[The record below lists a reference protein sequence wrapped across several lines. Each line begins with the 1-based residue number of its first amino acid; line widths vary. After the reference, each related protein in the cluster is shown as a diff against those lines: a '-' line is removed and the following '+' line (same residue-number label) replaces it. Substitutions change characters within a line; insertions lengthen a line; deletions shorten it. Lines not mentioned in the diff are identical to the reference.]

1 MSHHTATPA
10 TTLSRTTQAWMMVTQ
25 LLIILP
31 LSLQLNLLTG
41 ALLGGCLLWRVA
53 LFFGYITPP
62 PNYFM
67 TLLAIVTLAILGIQL
82 PQHDSMG
89 LLINLLLLG
98 YGLKSIE
105 ARSLKDL
112 MMVVLTGY
120 FLIGLQL
127 LNHFGAF
134 MGLVMLVQV
143 ALNSCA
149 LLDHYHPNRIQT
161 TLAMAAK
168 LVLLSVPLALGLFF
182 FFPKLP
188 PIWQLQSSAIS
199 RTGLSDSMML
209 GQIAQLTRSDEL
221 VLRAT
226 FDGTPPPMDKLYW
239 RALVLDTYQDNRW
252 YQAHQPIP
260 DLPENPIPTAE
271 QRAEYQY
278 YQLQLEANNQYW
290 LPILAASQT
299 HDPRVQSNANQRLT
313 WRRRLTTSSQLALF
327 YPRQPAAVEP
337 LALSP
342 QQHQQN
348 LQLPPNGNLESRQF
362 AQQLHRQS
370 RDSQDFMRQ
379 LMQYFQRQPFH
390 YTLSPPPLGEQQ
402 IDDFLFQNRAGF
414 CGHYASAMVFLARAA
429 GIPARI
435 ITGYQGGEFARD
447 GQFLSVYQY
456 NAHAWVEF
464 WQAGIGWQ
472 FVDPTAAVAPERVE
486 QGAEATFANQ
496 AAFRQAQGWLS
507 WRNNAFL
514 GRIRDQWETFDYQWS
529 QHITRFNRTEQRAL
543 WQRWLGEFAWWKWLL
558 LGIAM
563 MLFWGLIRTL
573 RTWRKQRR
581 LPIAQRY
588 YQQGQQWLMPWQ
600 LQRKDTETPL
610 QHLQRL
616 QQQAPQIATVF
627 APFSHTYMAHQY
639 QATNTAERHRLRT
652 TMRTQLRAIKV
663 QLRGLKAQQVA
674 KGSAAAVASDARL
687 L

>member
-1 MSHHTATPA
+1 MSHHSAAPSA
-10 TTLSRTTQAWMMVTQ
+10 PLSRTTQAWMMVTQ
-25 LLIILP
+25 LLVILP

-41 ALLGGCLLWRVA
+41 VLLGGCLLWRVA

-67 TLLAIVTLAILGIQL
+67 TLLAIVTLAILGVQL

-105 ARSLKDL
+105 ARSFKDL

-134 MGLVMLVQV
+134 MGLAMLLQV

-149 LLDHYHPNRIQT
+149 LLNHYHPNRIQS
-161 TLAMAAK
+161 TLLMAAK
-168 LVLLSVPLALGLFF
+168 LVLLSIPLALGLFF

-226 FDGTPPPMDKLYW
+226 FDGAPPPMEQLYW

-252 YQAHQPIP
+252 YQAHQSPSS
-260 DLPENPIPTAE
+260 DNPAPAA
-271 QRAEYQY
+271 QGAEYQH

-299 HDPRVQSNANQRLT
+299 QDPRVQYNANQRLT
-313 WRRRLTTSSQLALF
+313 WRRRLTANSQLALF

-342 QQHQQN
+342 QQRRQN
-348 LQLPPNGNLESRQF
+348 LQLPLNGNPDSRQF
-362 AQQLHRQS
+362 AQQLHQQS
-370 RDSQDFMRQ
+370 RDAQDFMRQ
-379 LMQYFQRQPFH
+379 LMQYFQHQPFY

-414 CGHYASAMVFLARAA
+414 CGHYASSMVFLARAA

-435 ITGYQGGEFARD
+435 ITGYQGGELSSD

-464 WQAGIGWQ
+464 WQAGLGWQ
-472 FVDPTAAVAPERVE
+472 SVDPTAAVAPERVE

-496 AAFRQAQGWLS
+496 AAFREAQGWLS

-514 GRIRDQWETFDYQWS
+514 SQIRDQWGELDYQWS

-543 WQRWLGEFAWWKWLL
+543 WQRWLGKFAWWKWLL
-558 LGIAM
+558 LGAAI
-563 MLFWGLIRTL
+563 MLFFGFASAFRS
-573 RTWRKQRR
+573 WRWQRR

-588 YQQGQQWLMPWQ
+588 YQQGQQLLSPWQ
-600 LQRKDTETPL
+600 LQRDGAETPL
-610 QHLQRL
+610 VHLQRL
-616 QQQAPQIATVF
+616 QQQAPKIATLF
-627 APFSHTYMAHQY
+627 APLTHAYMAHQY
-639 QATNTAERHRLRT
+639 QAINSAERRILQK
-652 TMRTQLRAIKV
+652 TMRSQLRAIKA
-663 QLRGLKAQQVA
+663 QLRGLKAQPA
-674 KGSAAAVASDARL
+674 TKGSAAVVTSDARSL
-687 L
+687 